1 MWQIWLFLE
10 QNECEEISNKFF
22 LQIQKK
28 YINVS
33 KKFNEILG
41 WNIIKDFNKCQ
52 D

>member
-1 MWQIWLFLE
+1 MSVKKYQINF
-10 QNECEEISNKFF
+10 S